1 MEKSFDDY
9 PQRNIKARKQSQFD
23 NVSETKDEEDELSKK
38 AFFYFQDNC
47 DVMGMCSNVCLAVA
61 KRKLVVLLF
70 EELKRFYGIED
81 NRASVGPTGAQK
93 LSSGLIS
100 IALKCVGTLIG
111 EKPPVTKK
119 LPPVTSVTVLAFNML
134 ALHSRDS
141 PMPIL
146 LEDDMPSLMDLGVGN
161 EFNILMDEES

>member
-1 MEKSFDDY
+1 M
-9 PQRNIKARKQSQFD
+9 RKCT
-23 NVSETKDEEDELSKK
+23 NLPP
-38 AFFYFQDNC
+38 
-47 DVMGMCSNVCLAVA
+47 VA
-61 KRKLVVLLF
+61 PSAISLLMLLVLIYLYIRF

-100 IALKCVGTLIG
+100 ITLKCVGTLIG
-111 EKPPVTKK
+111 EKSLVTKK

-134 ALHSRDS
+134 ALHFWDS

-146 LEDDMPSLMDLGVGN
+146 LEDDMPSLIDLGVGN
-161 EFNILMDEES
+161 EFNILVDEES